1 MPDVEGRVG
10 SEAAE
15 KRVPAPDLSKPRRV
29 HIVGIAGAGMSAIA
43 TVLVQM
49 GHQVTGTDL
58 AGGPVMAR
66 LEALGIK
73 VRIGH
78 APEIAAAADLVAV
91 SSAIPDEDPEVLE
104 ARRRGLAVWTRSA
117 VLAAIC
123 RQRRTAA
130 VSGSHGKTSTSS
142 MLAVILLEAGW
153 HPSMIIG
160 GDIAGVGQGAA
171 WDAAGE
177 WMVVEADESDR
188 TFIQLGA
195 EAVAVTSVGSD
206 HLDHYGTR
214 DELDRAF
221 TRFIAEA
228 PGPAVVCVDDAGA
241 RSVIQSM
248 GREAEG
254 RLVTYGASP
263 NAAVRVDRVELFG
276 DRATFYL
283 EDKGVPRGPVSL
295 AVPGLHNVLNATAA
309 IALATAIGVPWDEA
323 VQALTAYRG
332 VARRFETRGTLDG
345 ITFVDDY
352 AHNPEKVA
360 AALATA
366 RVGSPS
372 RVVAV
377 FQPHRYSRTEALWR
391 EFGPPLSDADVLIV
405 TGIYAAGERPRPG
418 ISGQLIAQAVRDAR
432 PGADVRY
439 AETLDEAEL
448 ILREELRAGDLCIT
462 LGAGDVTGMASR
474 FLKGANPNERPS
486 G

>member
-1 MPDVEGRVG
+1 MPEVEGRTG
-10 SEAAE
+10 SDPTHQRA
-15 KRVPAPDLSKPRRV
+15 PAPDLSKPRRV
-29 HIVGIAGAGMSAIA
+29 HIVGVAGAGMSAIA
-43 TVLVQM
+43 TVLAQM
-49 GHQVTGTDL
+49 GHQVTGSDL

-66 LEALGIK
+66 LEALGIQ
-73 VRIGH
+73 VHVGH
-78 APEIAAAADLVAV
+78 LPAMAAAADFVAV
-91 SSAIPDEDPEVLE
+91 SSAVPDNDAEVLE
-104 ARRRGLAVWTRSA
+104 ARRRGLAVWARSA

-130 VSGSHGKTSTSS
+130 VSGSHGKTTTSS
-142 MLAVILLEAGW
+142 MLAVILREAGW

-171 WDAAGE
+171 WDTAGE

-188 TFIQLGA
+188 TFIQLDA

-206 HLDHYGTR
+206 HLDYYGTR
-214 DELDRAF
+214 EELDRAF
-221 TRFIAEA
+221 IRFIAEA

-241 RSVIQSM
+241 RSVIRSI
-248 GREAEG
+248 GPVAER

-263 NAAVRVDRVELFG
+263 NAAVRIDGVELLG

-283 EDKGVPRGPVSL
+283 EEKGVRRGRVSL

-309 IALATAIGVPWDEA
+309 LALATTMGVPWDEA
-323 VQALTAYRG
+323 VHGLSAYRG
-332 VARRFETRGTLDG
+332 VGRRFETRGTVDG
-345 ITFVDDY
+345 VTFVDDY

-366 RVGSPS
+366 RVGLPS

-377 FQPHRYSRTEALWR
+377 FQPHRFSRTEALWR
-391 EFGPPLSDADVLIV
+391 EFGPSLSDADVLIV
-405 TGIYAAGERPRPG
+405 TGIYAAGEPPRPG

-462 LGAGDVTGMASR
+462 LGAGDVTGLASR
-474 FLKGANPNERPS
+474 FLKSGNPNE
-486 G
+486 